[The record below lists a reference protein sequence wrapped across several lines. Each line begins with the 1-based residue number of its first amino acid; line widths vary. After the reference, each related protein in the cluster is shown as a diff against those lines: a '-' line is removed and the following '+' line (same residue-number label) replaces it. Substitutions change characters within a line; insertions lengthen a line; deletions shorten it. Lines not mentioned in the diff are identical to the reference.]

1 MNYTPHANLTDDEL
15 VLAVCNKESPSSLEL
30 EMAERLS
37 SKLSDETN
45 CDEGFSDGY
54 DEGFSDGYA
63 AGVK

>member
-45 CDEGFSDGY
+45 Y

-63 AGVK
+63 AWVVKKTREIA